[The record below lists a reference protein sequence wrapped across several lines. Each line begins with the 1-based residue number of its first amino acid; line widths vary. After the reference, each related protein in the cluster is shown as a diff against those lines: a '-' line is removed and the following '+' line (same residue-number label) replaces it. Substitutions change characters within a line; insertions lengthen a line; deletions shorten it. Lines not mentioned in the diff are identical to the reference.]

1 MLVQHDSWCRR
12 IDLHFRAKY
21 PNINTRIFKV
31 DTYRYSI
38 VLTDEV
44 DNFEELSK
52 EFDQSICYITAPVFL
67 EQLVPQQF
75 EYELE
80 QIPDSQ
86 IPSNF
91 EGFPL
96 TRFDIYNHISCL
108 SKSYVVTGIN
118 TDHNEQT
125 ITITLKGNAS
135 SEKINELEAHLEKLG
150 YPFKFLVVGGGNTP
164 LEITP
169 ENEVFSITSS
179 RSQAH
184 LNCDFLERDENLWFK
199 NVEAFYDGSFKKD
212 DLYFYDS
219 NKTSC
224 LVNFSLFQNANL
236 RNHLL
241 LYDIVYC
248 ELPLQER
255 MSDFLTEQ
263 MISRDEL
270 LQLIQRGRLK
280 IVNTQPESRLD
291 YGFLNEAYQTCP
303 SSVVSRRALAA
314 LNAIDLVSMNQSYI
328 INHAASELN
337 LTRFIKEL
345 SALTGINQTLLSKLM
360 LWPKFALRHSFSA
373 LHQAGVKGMASYG
386 VNNPISG
393 IFKEMGS
400 DKIAFEFMASSDQIH
415 LAHALDSTYFPFF
428 TNDNKYTD
436 HPFVATMGAMLN
448 FYKSATIDSI
458 PELTSSTGIPP
469 WKSNNRTIDLI
480 SSFDIN
486 SYIPVT
492 EFEREISSSV
502 IRSGM
507 NSLFSELHCLNSEER
522 SERISHYNSEVSRA
536 LSSKDVSK
544 HALDL
549 GEDAMGL
556 VVPFFATA
564 SKLIKAGTQKAIDK
578 FPAVKEFSEFIEDK
592 TQKNDQSERNVSIL
606 SKINRVARLKQEY
619 R

>member
-1 MLVQHDSWCRR
+1 MSVQHDSWCKR

-38 VLTDEV
+38 VLIEEV
-44 DNFEELSK
+44 DNFDELSK
-52 EFDQSICYITAPVFL
+52 EFDESIRYITAPVFL
-67 EQLVPQQF
+67 EQSVPAQF

-80 QIPDSQ
+80 QISDSK

-96 TRFDIYNHISCL
+96 TRFDIFNHISCL
-108 SKSYVVTGIN
+108 SKSYVVTGID
-118 TDHNEQT
+118 TDHSEQT
-125 ITITLKGNAS
+125 TTITLKGHMS
-135 SEKINELEAHLEKLG
+135 SETKNELEAHLAKLG
-150 YPFKFLVVGGGNTP
+150 FPFKFLVVGGGSHP

-179 RSQAH
+179 RAQAH

-241 LYDIVYC
+241 LYDTVYC

-255 MSDFLTEQ
+255 MSDFLNEQ

-270 LQLIQRGRLK
+270 LHLVQRGRLK

-291 YGFLNEAYQTCP
+291 YGFLNEVYQTCP
-303 SSVVSRRALAA
+303 NSVVSRRALAA
-314 LNAIDLVSMNQSYI
+314 LNAIDLVSINQSYI
-328 INHAASELN
+328 MNHASSELN
-337 LTRFIKEL
+337 LNRFIKEI
-345 SALTGINQTLLSKLM
+345 SALTRIDQALLSKLM
-360 LWPKFALRHSFSA
+360 LWPKFALRHSFSS
-373 LHQAGVKGMASYG
+373 LHQAGPKGIASYG
-386 VNNPISG
+386 VNNPISA
-393 IFKEMGS
+393 IFKQMGS
-400 DKIAFEFMASSDQIH
+400 DKIGFEFTVSSDQIH

-428 TNDNKYTD
+428 TKDSKYTD
-436 HPFVATMGAMLN
+436 HPFVATMGSMLN
-448 FYKSATIDSI
+448 FYKSATIDSLPDLI
-458 PELTSSTGIPP
+458 SSADTQP

-480 SSFDIN
+480 STFDIN

-492 EFEREISSSV
+492 EFEREISSSI

-507 NSLFSELHCLNSEER
+507 NSLFAELYDLNREER
-522 SERISHYNSEVSRA
+522 SERILHYNSEVSRA
-536 LSSKDVSK
+536 LSSKDVSR

-556 VVPFFATA
+556 MVPFFATG

-592 TQKNDQSERNVSIL
+592 TQKNNQSERNVSIL

-619 R
+619 C